1 MYHVWKS
8 SHPLWV
14 APHRPFFLLAGLWAI
29 LVPFAWFAPAGLIP
43 EPVAWHRYE
52 FVFGMGGA
60 AVGGYLLTALPA
72 WTGRG
77 PIRPKVT
84 RCLVALW
91 LMGRLSALTEIPP
104 AIAAIIAAAYF
115 FALGGYL
122 LSAIAR
128 MRVKEKAHLA
138 MMPFAF
144 GTLALLLALDGHH
157 AQNHD
162 LLRVSV
168 LFFGLLMSLVGGRAI
183 AAFTRRW
190 VEGGERSDLSANFS
204 DPSWMST
211 GALVALVS
219 SVLLGLADLLTPAGW
234 LLITAGMLHLGRMR
248 AWQSWRL
255 FRYPAL
261 LILHLS
267 WLWLSL
273 GLMIVGSSYL
283 ASAWITTATALHA
296 VTMGAM
302 GTMMLAMMA
311 RASMGRGSTRL
322 LVSRELIASYAL
334 VSASVPVRLVVPYV
348 EQHAQAGALSV
359 AVILWSGGWI
369 LFLCDL
375 RKALRGPIPRPVLSM
390 SGQPGLQQTGR

>member
-1 MYHVWKS
+1 MRHVWKS
-8 SHPLWV
+8 SHPLWL
-14 APHRPFFLLAGLWAI
+14 APHRPFFLLAGLWGFFI
-29 LVPFAWFAPAGLIP
+29 PMAWFVPAGLIP

-84 RCLVALW
+84 RFLVALW
-91 LMGRLSALTEIPP
+91 LAGRLCTITEMPP
-104 AIAAIIAAAYF
+104 PIAAIIAAGYF

-122 LSAIAR
+122 LSAVVR

-138 MMPFAF
+138 MMPLAF
-144 GTLALLLALDGHH
+144 GMLALLLGLERHH
-157 AQNHD
+157 AQHQD

-168 LFFGLLMSLVGGRAI
+168 LLFGLMMSLVGGRAI

-190 VEGGERSDLSANFS
+190 LEGGERSGLLGSFS
-204 DPSWMST
+204 DPSWMSK
-211 GALVALVS
+211 GASIALLS
-219 SVLLGLADLLTPAGW
+219 SVLLGLADLLIPAGW
-234 LLITAGMLHLGRMR
+234 LLITAGTLQLGRMR
-248 AWQSWRL
+248 AWQSWHTI
-255 FRYPAL
+255 RYPAL

-283 ASAWITTATALHA
+283 IPVWISTATALHA

-311 RASMGRGSTRL
+311 RASMTRGSTRL
-322 LVSRELIASYAL
+322 LVSLKLMISYAL
-334 VSASVPVRLVVPYV
+334 VSVSVPVRLVVPYV

-359 AVILWSGGWI
+359 ALILWSGGWI
-369 LFLCDL
+369 LFVWDL
-375 RKALRGPIPRPVLSM
+375 RKALRGPVLRPVLSM
-390 SGQPGLQQTGR
+390 SGRPDLA